1 VERGIF
7 INNFIISVQ
16 AVIPMFCLLLIGVFV
31 KKSKILTDREL
42 PHVNNL
48 VFRIFLPVLMFSSI
62 YDSKVSGAINSRLV
76 LFALAAVICVY
87 FGALVFS
94 FFIEKNNA
102 ARGSLVQAIY
112 RSNLVIMGLPLVS
125 GIYGHKNLGTIA
137 VMVSVIVPVYNVLA
151 VITLEIFRGQKT
163 SWGKVITGILKNP
176 LIIGGVTGMLAVLLQ
191 VRLPVVIGEVVS
203 ETAGVAAPL
212 ALIVLGASFHYS
224 SIDHCRR
231 NLIIAVAG
239 RLVVVPGLCLAAA
252 AMLGFRGIE
261 FVTLI
266 AVFASPCSVSS
277 FAMAQ
282 QMDSDSELTANC
294 IAFTTALACLTMFLW
309 IFLFK
314 QLGMF

>member
-1 VERGIF
+1 VEKGTI
-7 INNFIISVQ
+7 INNLVISVQ

-42 PHVNNL
+42 PQVNNL

-62 YDSKVSGAINSRLV
+62 YDSKISGAMNSGLI
-76 LFALAAVICVY
+76 LFALAAVLFVY
-87 FGALVFS
+87 FGALAFS

-125 GIYGHKNLGTIA
+125 GIYGHKSLGTVA

-176 LIIGGVTGMLAVLLQ
+176 LIIGGAAGMLAVLLQ
-191 VRLPVVIGEVVS
+191 VRLPDVIEEIVT
-203 ETAGVAAPL
+203 ETAGAATPL

-224 SIDHCRR
+224 SIDRCRR
-231 NLIIAVAG
+231 NLVICVAS
-239 RLVVVPGLCLAAA
+239 RLVAVPGVCLAAA
-252 AMLGFRGIE
+252 AALGFRDVE

-277 FAMAQ
+277 FTMAQ

-294 IAFTTALACLTMFLW
+294 IAFTTALASLTMFLW

-314 QLGMF
+314 QLGMV